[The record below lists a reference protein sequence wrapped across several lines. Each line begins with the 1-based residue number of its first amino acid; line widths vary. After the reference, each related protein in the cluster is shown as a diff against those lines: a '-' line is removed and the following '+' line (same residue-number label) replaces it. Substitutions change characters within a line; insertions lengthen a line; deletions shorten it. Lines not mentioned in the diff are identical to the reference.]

1 MQPVIKIENL
11 SFTYS
16 KKTPYQTNALRNI
29 NLEINEG
36 EIVGIIGETGSGK
49 STLIQHFNALLK
61 VQNKKKSKVEIC
73 GLDASVK
80 KNLKEIRKTVGVC
93 FQYPEHQLFED
104 TVEKDISYGPKNLG
118 ANKEEIPGI
127 VYRAMRMLD
136 LDESFN
142 GRNPFQLSGGEKRR
156 VAIAGIIVMQPKILI
171 LDEPMAGLDPIGK
184 IELKKLIKRL
194 HTEVSPTIVI
204 VSHDMDDIAEIA
216 DRVLILSKGEIV
228 VDKPVREAFNNEEL
242 IKGLHLDLP
251 SARKIANKLIAK
263 GVKIRN
269 DVLTMKELEEEI
281 LRYAGV

>member
-16 KKTPYQTNALRNI
+16 KKTPYQTDALRNI

-36 EIVGIIGETGSGK
+36 EIDGIIGETGSGK

-80 KNLKEIRKTVGVC
+80 RNLKEIRKTVGVC

-118 ANKEEIPGI
+118 ANKEEIPGL

-242 IKGLHLDLP
+242 IKELHLDLP

>member
-16 KKTPYQTNALRNI
+16 KKTPYQTDALKNI

-73 GLDASVK
+73 GLDAAVK

-118 ANKEEIPGI
+118 VNKEEIPGL

-136 LDESFN
+136 LDESF
-142 GRNPFQLSGGEKRR
+142 KRR

>member
-1 MQPVIKIENL
+1 MQPVVKIENL

-16 KKTPYQTNALRNI
+16 KKTPYQTSALRNI

-118 ANKEEIPGI
+118 ANKEEIPGL

>member
-1 MQPVIKIENL
+1 MQPFIKIENL

-16 KKTPYQTNALRNI
+16 KKTPYQTDALRNI

-118 ANKEEIPGI
+118 ANKEEIPGL

-242 IKGLHLDLP
+242 IKELHLDLP

>member
-16 KKTPYQTNALRNI
+16 KKTPYQTDALKNI
-29 NLEINEG
+29 NLEINKG

-73 GLDASVK
+73 GLDAAVK

-118 ANKEEIPGI
+118 ANKEEIPGL

-171 LDEPMAGLDPIGK
+171 LDEPMAGLDSIGK

-242 IKGLHLDLP
+242 IRGLHLDLP

-269 DVLTMKELEEEI
+269 DILTMKELEEEI

>member
-16 KKTPYQTNALRNI
+16 KKTPYQTDALKNI

-118 ANKEEIPGI
+118 ANKEEIPGF

>member
-16 KKTPYQTNALRNI
+16 KKTPYQTDALKNI
-29 NLEINEG
+29 NLGINEG

-49 STLIQHFNALLK
+49 STLIQHFNALLQ
-61 VQNKKKSKVEIC
+61 VHNKEKSKVEIC

-93 FQYPEHQLFED
+93 FQYPEHQIFED

-118 ANKEEIPGI
+118 ANKEEIPGL

>member
-16 KKTPYQTNALRNI
+16 KKTPYQTSALRNI

-118 ANKEEIPGI
+118 ANKEEIPGL

-216 DRVLILSKGEIV
+216 DKVLILSKGEIV

-269 DVLTMKELEEEI
+269 DILTMKELEEEI

>member
-1 MQPVIKIENL
+1 MQPVVKIENL

-118 ANKEEIPGI
+118 ENKEETPGF

>member
-16 KKTPYQTNALRNI
+16 KKTPYQTDALRNI

-118 ANKEEIPGI
+118 ANKEEISGL

-156 VAIAGIIVMQPKILI
+156 VAIAGIIVMRPKVLI

-216 DRVLILSKGEIV
+216 DRVLMLSKGEIV
-228 VDKPVREAFNNEEL
+228 IDKPVREAFNNEEL

-263 GVKIRN
+263 GMKIRD

>member
-16 KKTPYQTNALRNI
+16 KKTPYQTDALRNI

-80 KNLKEIRKTVGVC
+80 RNLKEIRKTVGVC

-118 ANKEEIPGI
+118 ANKEEIPGL

-242 IKGLHLDLP
+242 IKELHLDLP

>member
-16 KKTPYQTNALRNI
+16 KKTPYQTDALRNI

-61 VQNKKKSKVEIC
+61 VQNKKESKVEIC
-73 GLDASVK
+73 GLDAAVK

-118 ANKEEIPGI
+118 ASKEEIPGL

-228 VDKPVREAFNNEEL
+228 VDKPVREAFNDEEL

-251 SARKIANKLIAK
+251 SARKIANKLVAK
-263 GVKIRN
+263 GVKIRS

>member
-1 MQPVIKIENL
+1 MQPVVKIENL

-118 ANKEEIPGI
+118 ANKEEIPGL

-263 GVKIRN
+263 GVKIRS

>member
-1 MQPVIKIENL
+1 MQPVVKIENL

-104 TVEKDISYGPKNLG
+104 TVEKDISYGPKNLE
-118 ANKEEIPGI
+118 ANKEEIPGL

>member
-16 KKTPYQTNALRNI
+16 KKTPYQTDALKDI

-49 STLIQHFNALLK
+49 STLIQHLNALIK

-73 GLDASVK
+73 GLDASIK
-80 KNLKEIRKTVGVC
+80 KNFKEIRKTVGVC

-118 ANKEEIPGI
+118 VSKEEIPGL

-142 GRNPFQLSGGEKRR
+142 MRNPFQLSGGEKRK
-156 VAIAGIIVMQPKILI
+156 VALAGIIVMQPKILI

-184 IELKKLIKRL
+184 NELKKLIMRL
-194 HTEVSPTIVI
+194 HNEVSPTIVI

-216 DRVLILSKGEIV
+216 SRVLVLSKGEIV
-228 VDKPVREAFNNEEL
+228 IDKPVREAFSDETL

-251 SARKIANKLIAK
+251 SARKIANKLISRGINIK
-263 GVKIRN
+263 N

>member
-16 KKTPYQTNALRNI
+16 KKTPYQTDALKNI

-118 ANKEEIPGI
+118 ANKEEIPGL

-216 DRVLILSKGEIV
+216 DRVLILSKGEII

-242 IKGLHLDLP
+242 IRGLHLDLP
-251 SARKIANKLIAK
+251 SAMKIANKLIAK

>member
-16 KKTPYQTNALRNI
+16 KKTPYQTDALRNI

-118 ANKEEIPGI
+118 ANKEKIPGL

-194 HTEVSPTIVI
+194 HSEVSPTIVI

>member
-16 KKTPYQTNALRNI
+16 KKTPYQTDALRNI

-80 KNLKEIRKTVGVC
+80 RNLKEIRKTVGVC

-118 ANKEEIPGI
+118 ANKEEIPGL
-127 VYRAMRMLD
+127 VYSAMRMLD

-242 IKGLHLDLP
+242 IRRLHLDLP
-251 SARKIANKLIAK
+251 SAMKIANKLIAK

>member
-16 KKTPYQTNALRNI
+16 KKTPYQTDALRNI

-118 ANKEEIPGI
+118 ANKEEIPGL

-194 HTEVSPTIVI
+194 HNEVSPTIVI

-216 DRVLILSKGEIV
+216 DRVLILTKGEIV

-242 IKGLHLDLP
+242 IKELHLDLP

>member
-16 KKTPYQTNALRNI
+16 KKTPYQTDALENI

-118 ANKEEIPGI
+118 ANKEEIPGL

-142 GRNPFQLSGGEKRR
+142 RRNPFQLSGGEKRR

>member
-16 KKTPYQTNALRNI
+16 KKTPYQTDALRNI

-73 GLDASVK
+73 GLDAAVK

-118 ANKEEIPGI
+118 VNKEAIPGL

-156 VAIAGIIVMQPKILI
+156 AAIAGIIVMQPKVLI

-194 HTEVSPTIVI
+194 HTEVSPTIAI

>member
-16 KKTPYQTNALRNI
+16 KKTPYQTDALRNI

-80 KNLKEIRKTVGVC
+80 RNLKEIRKTVGVS

-104 TVEKDISYGPKNLG
+104 TVEKDLSYGPKNLG
-118 ANKEEIPGI
+118 ANKEEIPGL

-204 VSHDMDDIAEIA
+204 VSHDMDDIVEIA

>member
-1 MQPVIKIENL
+1 MQPVVKIENL

-118 ANKEEIPGI
+118 ANKEEIPGL

>member
-16 KKTPYQTNALRNI
+16 KKTPYQTSALRNI

-118 ANKEEIPGI
+118 ANKEEIPGL

>member
-16 KKTPYQTNALRNI
+16 KKTPYQTDALRNI

-80 KNLKEIRKTVGVC
+80 RNLKEIRKTVGVC

-104 TVEKDISYGPKNLG
+104 TVEKDISYGPKNLE
-118 ANKEEIPGI
+118 ANKEEIPGL

-242 IKGLHLDLP
+242 IRGLHLDLP
-251 SARKIANKLIAK
+251 SAMKIANKLIAK

>member
-16 KKTPYQTNALRNI
+16 KKTPYQTSALRNI

-118 ANKEEIPGI
+118 ANKEEIPGL

-216 DRVLILSKGEIV
+216 DRVLILSKGEII

-242 IKGLHLDLP
+242 IRGLHLDLP
-251 SARKIANKLIAK
+251 SAMKIANKLIAK

>member
-16 KKTPYQTNALRNI
+16 KKTPYQTDALRNI

-118 ANKEEIPGI
+118 ANKEEIPWL

-263 GVKIRN
+263 EVKIRN

>member
-16 KKTPYQTNALRNI
+16 KKTPYQTDALKNI

-118 ANKEEIPGI
+118 ANKEEIPGL

>member
-16 KKTPYQTNALRNI
+16 KKTPYQTDALKNI

-73 GLDASVK
+73 GLNASVK

-118 ANKEEIPGI
+118 ANKEEIPGL

-194 HTEVSPTIVI
+194 HTEVSPTTVI

>member
-16 KKTPYQTNALRNI
+16 KKTPYQTDAIKNI
-29 NLEINEG
+29 NLEINKG

-104 TVEKDISYGPKNLG
+104 TVEKDILYGPKNLG
-118 ANKEEIPGI
+118 ANKEEIPGL

>member
-16 KKTPYQTNALRNI
+16 KKTPYQTDALKNI

-118 ANKEEIPGI
+118 ANKEEIPGL

-251 SARKIANKLIAK
+251 SAREIANKLIAK

>member
-16 KKTPYQTNALRNI
+16 KKTPYQTSALRNI

-80 KNLKEIRKTVGVC
+80 KNLKEIRKTVGVS

-118 ANKEEIPGI
+118 ANKEEIPGL

>member
-16 KKTPYQTNALRNI
+16 KKTPYQTDALRNI

-118 ANKEEIPGI
+118 ANKEEIPGL

-242 IKGLHLDLP
+242 IKELHLDLP

>member
-16 KKTPYQTNALRNI
+16 KKTPYQTDALKNI

-61 VQNKKKSKVEIC
+61 VQNKKKSKIEIC

-118 ANKEEIPGI
+118 ANKEEIPGL

-242 IKGLHLDLP
+242 IKVLHLDLP

>member
-16 KKTPYQTNALRNI
+16 KKTPYQTDALKNI
-29 NLEINEG
+29 NLEINKG

-118 ANKEEIPGI
+118 ANKEEIPGL
-127 VYRAMRMLD
+127 VYRTMRMLD

-269 DVLTMKELEEEI
+269 DILTMKELEEEI

>member
-1 MQPVIKIENL
+1 MQAVIKIENL

-16 KKTPYQTNALRNI
+16 KKTPYQTDALRNI

-118 ANKEEIPGI
+118 ANKEEIPGL

-242 IKGLHLDLP
+242 IKELHLDLP

>member
-16 KKTPYQTNALRNI
+16 KKTPYQTDALKNI
-29 NLEINEG
+29 NLGINEG

-118 ANKEEIPGI
+118 ANKEEIPGL